1 MVTSQQLLEQS
12 NRRLAYLRSDI
23 LPSLALGDRSLGL
36 APEELDARAREAR
49 ADLVGL
55 ERAVLVR
62 TLRVVSARLYMFWL
76 LLITLSLIRL
86 S

>member
-12 NRRLAYLRSDI
+12 NRRLAYLRSDL
-23 LPSLALGDRSLGL
+23 LPLLAQGGGNSSGL

-55 ERAVLVR
+55 ERAVVVR
-62 TLRVVSARLYMFWL
+62 ASAEAKLTHPR
-76 LLITLSLIRL
+76 
-86 S
+86 